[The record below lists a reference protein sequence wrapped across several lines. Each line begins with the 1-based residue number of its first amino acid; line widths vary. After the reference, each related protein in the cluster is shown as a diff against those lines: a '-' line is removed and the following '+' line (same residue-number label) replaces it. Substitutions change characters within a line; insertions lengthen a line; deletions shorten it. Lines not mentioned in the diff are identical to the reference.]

1 MEAESG
7 GDPAA
12 PAILVLGAAGRIGGL
27 LHRDWPTLLPGH
39 DLRWQARRSTADPAI
54 DDAWHIFAP
63 LKDPAALAQA
73 AEGTDTILCLAGVT
87 PGHGG
92 DLDDNARLAEAAIRA
107 AQNCNEVRGRAKNGA
122 SDRKTRVLLASS
134 GAVYGNQSGILS
146 EEAPLTPANPYG
158 VAKAEMEAQA
168 LRLGAEAG
176 VAVTVLRIGN
186 IAGLDA
192 ILGGWRP
199 GFQLDRFADGTT
211 PRRSYIGVQMLAQV
225 LAALVQHQGL
235 PEVLNLAQPGPV
247 AMGDLL
253 RAAGLDFSLRPAP
266 DSAIP
271 EVALEV
277 TRLAGLLPPDVPLP
291 PADPAQLVAEWAAL
305 RDES

>member
-7 GDPAA
+7 GDPTA

-27 LHRDWPTLLPGH
+27 LRRDWPTLLPAGA
-39 DLRWQARRSTADPAI
+39 DLRWQARRRPADYAAGE
-54 DDAWHIFAP
+54 AWHILAP
-63 LKDPAALAQA
+63 LEDPATLVRA
-73 AEGTDTILCLAGVT
+73 AEGVDTILCLAGVT

-92 DLDDNARLAEAAIRA
+92 DLDDNTRLAEAAIRA
-107 AQNCNEVRGRAKNGA
+107 AQASTRV

-134 GAVYGNQSGILS
+134 AAVYGNQPGVLS
-146 EEAPLTPANPYG
+146 EEAPLHPANPYG
-158 VAKAEMEAQA
+158 AAKAAMEMRA

-176 VAVTVLRIGN
+176 VAITALRIGN

-211 PRRSYIGVQMLAQV
+211 PRRSYIGVRMLAQV
-225 LAALVQHQGL
+225 LAALVQHRGL
-235 PEVLNLAQPGPV
+235 PEVVNVAQPGPV

-291 PADPAQLVAEWAAL
+291 PADPARLVAEWAAL

>member
-27 LHRDWPTLLPGH
+27 LRRDWPVLLPGA
-39 DLRWQARRSTADPAI
+39 DLRWQARRRP
-54 DDAWHIFAP
+54 DDYAAGEAWHILAP
-63 LKDPAALAQA
+63 LEDPATLARA
-73 AEGTDTILCLAGVT
+73 AEGADTILCLAGVT

-92 DLDDNARLAEAAIRA
+92 DLGDNARLAEAAIRA
-107 AQNCNEVRGRAKNGA
+107 AQASTRV

-134 GAVYGNQSGILS
+134 AAVYGNQPGVLS
-146 EEAPLTPANPYG
+146 EEAPLHPANPYG

-176 VAVTVLRIGN
+176 VSVTALRIGN

-199 GFQLDRFADGTT
+199 GFQLDCFADGTT
-211 PRRSYIGVQMLAQV
+211 PRRSYIGVRMLAQV
-225 LAALVQHQGL
+225 LAALVQRPDL

-253 RAAGLDFSLRPAP
+253 HAAGLDFSLRPAP
-266 DSAIP
+266 DTAIP

-291 PADPAQLVAEWAAL
+291 PADPAQLVAEWVARA
-305 RDES
+305 S

>member
-12 PAILVLGAAGRIGGL
+12 PAILVLGAAGRIGGVL
-27 LHRDWPTLLPGH
+27 RRDWPTLLPAGA
-39 DLRWQARRSTADPAI
+39 DLRWQARRRPADYAAGE
-54 DDAWHIFAP
+54 AWHILAP
-63 LKDPAALAQA
+63 LEDPATLVRA
-73 AEGTDTILCLAGVT
+73 AEGVDTILCLAGVT

-92 DLDDNARLAEAAIRA
+92 ELDDNARLAEASIRA
-107 AQNCNEVRGRAKNGA
+107 AQASTRV

-134 GAVYGNQSGILS
+134 AAVYGNQPGTLP
-146 EEAPLTPANPYG
+146 EEAPLHPATPYG
-158 VAKAEMEAQA
+158 AAKAEMEAQA

-176 VAVTVLRIGN
+176 VAVTALRIGN

-211 PRRSYIGVQMLAQV
+211 PRRSYIGVRMLAQV
-225 LAALVQHQGL
+225 LAALVQHRGL
-235 PEVLNLAQPGPV
+235 PEVVNVAQPGPV

-266 DSAIP
+266 DGAIP

-291 PADPAQLVAEWAAL
+291 PADPARLVAEWAAL

>member
-7 GDPAA
+7 ADPAP
-12 PAILVLGAAGRIGGL
+12 PAILILGAGGRIGGL
-27 LHRDWPTLLPGH
+27 LRRDWPTLLPAGS
-39 DLRWQARRSTADPAI
+39 DLRWQARRRPADCAAGEAWYILAPLEDPAT
-54 DDAWHIFAP
+54 
-63 LKDPAALAQA
+63 LARA
-73 AEGTDTILCLAGVT
+73 AEGVDMILCLAGVT

-107 AQNCNEVRGRAKNGA
+107 AQASIRV

-134 GAVYGNQSGILS
+134 AAVYGNQPGTLP
-146 EEAPLTPANPYG
+146 EEAPLHLANPYG
-158 VAKAEMEAQA
+158 AAKAAMEAQA
-168 LRLGAEAG
+168 LKLGAEAG
-176 VAVTVLRIGN
+176 VAVTALRIGN

-192 ILGGWRP
+192 ILGGWRR

-225 LAALVQHQGL
+225 LAALVQHQSL
-235 PEVLNLAQPGPV
+235 PEVVNLAQPGPV

-253 RAAGLDFSLRPAP
+253 HAAGLDFNLRPAP
-266 DSAIP
+266 DGAIP
-271 EVALEV
+271 KVALEV

>member
-7 GDPAA
+7 ADPAL
-12 PAILVLGAAGRIGGL
+12 PAILVLGAGGRIGGL
-27 LHRDWPTLLPGH
+27 LRRDWPTLLPAGA
-39 DLRWQARRSTADPAI
+39 DLRWQARRRP
-54 DDAWHIFAP
+54 DDYAAGEAWHILAP
-63 LKDPAALAQA
+63 LEDPATLVRA
-73 AEGTDTILCLAGVT
+73 AEGVDTILCLAGVT

-92 DLDDNARLAEAAIRA
+92 DLDDNARLAEASIRA
-107 AQNCNEVRGRAKNGA
+107 AQASARV

-134 GAVYGNQSGILS
+134 AAVYGNQPGTLP
-146 EEAPLTPANPYG
+146 EEAPLHPATPYG
-158 VAKAEMEAQA
+158 AAKAAMEAQA

-176 VAVTVLRIGN
+176 VAVTALRIGN

-211 PRRSYIGVQMLAQV
+211 PRRSYIGVRMLAQV
-225 LAALVQHQGL
+225 LAALVQHRGL
-235 PEVLNLAQPGPV
+235 PEVVNLAQPGPV

-291 PADPAQLVAEWAAL
+291 PADPAQLVAEWAA
-305 RDES
+305 RAS

>member
-7 GDPAA
+7 GDPTA

-27 LHRDWPTLLPGH
+27 LRRDWPTLLPAGA
-39 DLRWQARRSTADPAI
+39 DLRWQARRRPADYAAGE
-54 DDAWHIFAP
+54 AWHILAP
-63 LKDPAALAQA
+63 LEDPATLARA
-73 AEGTDTILCLAGVT
+73 AEGVDTILCLAGVT

-92 DLDDNARLAEAAIRA
+92 DLDDNARLAEASIRA
-107 AQNCNEVRGRAKNGA
+107 AQASTRV

-134 GAVYGNQSGILS
+134 AAVYGNQPGTLP
-146 EEAPLTPANPYG
+146 EEAPLHPATPYG
-158 VAKAEMEAQA
+158 AAKAEMEAQA

-176 VAVTVLRIGN
+176 VAVTALRIGN

-225 LAALVQHQGL
+225 LAALVQRPDL
-235 PEVLNLAQPGPV
+235 PNVLNLAQPGPV

-253 RAAGLDFSLRPAP
+253 RAAGLEFSLRPAP

-291 PADPAQLVAEWAAL
+291 AADPAQLVAEWAA
-305 RDES
+305 RTS

>member
-7 GDPAA
+7 ADPAP
-12 PAILVLGAAGRIGGL
+12 PAILVLGAAGRIGGVL
-27 LHRDWPTLLPGH
+27 RRDWPVLLPGR
-39 DLRWQARRSTADPAI
+39 DLRWQARRRPANPAANE
-54 DDAWHIFAP
+54 AWHILVP
-63 LKDPAALAQA
+63 LEDPAALAQA
-73 AEGTDTILCLAGVT
+73 AEGADTILCLAGVT

-92 DLDDNARLAEAAIRA
+92 DLGDNARLAEAAIRA
-107 AQNCNEVRGRAKNGA
+107 AQSCNAARGRAKNGA

-134 GAVYGNQSGILS
+134 AAVYGNQPGVLS
-146 EEAPLTPANPYG
+146 EGAPLHPANPYG
-158 VAKAEMEAQA
+158 AAKAEMEAQT

-176 VAVTVLRIGN
+176 VAVTALRIGN

-199 GFQLDRFADGTT
+199 GFQLDFFADGTT
-211 PRRSYIGVQMLAQV
+211 PRRSYIGVRMLAQV
-225 LAALVQHQGL
+225 LAALVQHPDL
-235 PEVLNLAQPGPV
+235 PNVLNLAQPGPV

-253 RAAGLDFSLRPAP
+253 HAAGLDFRLRPAP
-266 DSAIP
+266 DTAIP

-291 PADPAQLVAEWAAL
+291 AADPAQLVAEWAAL

>member
-1 MEAESG
+1 MEAESE
-7 GDPAA
+7 GDPTA
-12 PAILVLGAAGRIGGL
+12 PAILVLGAAGRIGGVL
-27 LHRDWPTLLPGH
+27 RRDWPTLLPAGA
-39 DLRWQARRSTADPAI
+39 DLRWQARRHPADYAAGE
-54 DDAWHIFAP
+54 AWHILAP
-63 LKDPAALAQA
+63 LEDPASLVRA
-73 AEGTDTILCLAGVT
+73 AEGVDTILCLAGVT

-92 DLDDNARLAEAAIRA
+92 ELDDNARLAEAAIKA
-107 AQNCNEVRGRAKNGA
+107 AQASNQASSQNPA

-134 GAVYGNQSGILS
+134 AAVYGNQPGTLP
-146 EEAPLTPANPYG
+146 EEAPLHPANPYG
-158 VAKAEMEAQA
+158 AAKAGMEARA

-176 VAVTVLRIGN
+176 VAVTALRIGN

-199 GFQLDRFADGTT
+199 GFRLDCFADGTT
-211 PRRSYIGVQMLAQV
+211 PRRSYIGVRMLAQV
-225 LAALVQHQGL
+225 LAALVQRPDL
-235 PEVLNLAQPGPV
+235 PKLVNVAQPGPV

-266 DSAIP
+266 DTAIP

-277 TRLAGLLPPDVPLP
+277 TRLAGLLPPDMPLP
-291 PADPAQLVAEWAAL
+291 PADPARLVAEWAAL

>member
-7 GDPAA
+7 ADPAA
-12 PAILVLGAAGRIGGL
+12 LAILVLGAAGRIGGVL
-27 LHRDWPTLLPGH
+27 RRDWPALLPGR
-39 DLRWQARRSTADPAI
+39 DLRWQARRSPANPAI
-54 DDAWHIFAP
+54 DDAWHILAP
-63 LKDPAALAQA
+63 LEDPATLVRA
-73 AEGTDTILCLAGVT
+73 AEGVDTILCLAGVT

-92 DLDDNARLAEAAIRA
+92 DLDDNARLAEASIRA
-107 AQNCNEVRGRAKNGA
+107 AQASTRV

-134 GAVYGNQSGILS
+134 AAVYGNQPGTLP
-146 EEAPLTPANPYG
+146 EEAPLHPATPYG
-158 VAKAEMEAQA
+158 AAKAEMEAQA
-168 LRLGAEAG
+168 LRLGAEVG
-176 VAVTVLRIGN
+176 VAVTALRIGN

-211 PRRSYIGVQMLAQV
+211 PRRSYIGVRMLAQL
-225 LAALVQHQGL
+225 LAALVQHRGL
-235 PEVLNLAQPGPV
+235 PEVVNVAQPSPV

-253 RAAGLDFSLRPAP
+253 RAARLDFSLRPAP

>member
-7 GDPAA
+7 GDPTA

-27 LHRDWPTLLPGH
+27 LRRAWPTLLPAGS
-39 DLRWQARRSTADPAI
+39 DLRWQARRRP
-54 DDAWHIFAP
+54 DDYAAGEAWHILAP
-63 LKDPAALAQA
+63 LEDPVTLARA
-73 AEGTDTILCLAGVT
+73 AEGVDTILCLAGVT

-92 DLDDNARLAEAAIRA
+92 DLDDNVRLAEAAIKA
-107 AQNCNEVRGRAKNGA
+107 AQASNQASSQNPA

-134 GAVYGNQSGILS
+134 AAVYGNQPGTLP
-146 EEAPLTPANPYG
+146 EEAPLHPANPYG
-158 VAKAEMEAQA
+158 AAKAAMEAQA

-211 PRRSYIGVQMLAQV
+211 PRRSYIGVRMLAQV
-225 LAALVQHQGL
+225 LAALVQHRGL

>member
-7 GDPAA
+7 ADPTA

-27 LHRDWPTLLPGH
+27 LRRDWPTLLPAGA
-39 DLRWQARRSTADPAI
+39 DLRWQARRRPDDYAAN
-54 DDAWHIFAP
+54 DAWHILAP
-63 LKDPAALAQA
+63 LEDPAALAQA

-92 DLDDNARLAEAAIRA
+92 DLGDNARLAEAAIRA
-107 AQNCNEVRGRAKNGA
+107 AQASTRV

-134 GAVYGNQSGILS
+134 AAVYGNQPGVLS
-146 EEAPLTPANPYG
+146 EEAPLHPANPYG

-176 VAVTVLRIGN
+176 VAVTALRIGN

-199 GFQLDRFADGTT
+199 GFQLDCFVDGTT
-211 PRRSYIGVQMLAQV
+211 PRRSYIGVRMLAQV
-225 LAALVQHQGL
+225 LAALVQRPDL

-253 RAAGLDFSLRPAP
+253 HAAGLDFSLRPAP
-266 DSAIP
+266 DTAIP

-277 TRLAGLLPPDVPLP
+277 TRLAGLLPPDMPLP
-291 PADPAQLVAEWAAL
+291 AADPAQLVAEWAAL

>member
-7 GDPAA
+7 GDPTA

-27 LHRDWPTLLPGH
+27 LRRDWPTLLPAGA
-39 DLRWQARRSTADPAI
+39 DLRWQARRRPADYAAGE
-54 DDAWHIFAP
+54 AWHILAP
-63 LKDPAALAQA
+63 LEDPATLVRA

-92 DLDDNARLAEAAIRA
+92 DLGDNARLAEVAIRA
-107 AQNCNEVRGRAKNGA
+107 AQASTRV

-134 GAVYGNQSGILS
+134 AAVYGNQPGVLS

-176 VAVTVLRIGN
+176 VAVTALRIGN

-211 PRRSYIGVQMLAQV
+211 PRRSYIGVRMLAQV
-225 LAALVQHQGL
+225 LAALVQHRGL
-235 PEVLNLAQPGPV
+235 PEVVNVAQPGPV

-291 PADPAQLVAEWAAL
+291 PADPARLVAEWAAL

>member
-7 GDPAA
+7 GDPTA
-12 PAILVLGAAGRIGGL
+12 PAILVLGAAGRIGGVL
-27 LHRDWPTLLPGH
+27 RRDWPTLLPAGA
-39 DLRWQARRSTADPAI
+39 DLRWQARRHPADYAAGE
-54 DDAWHIFAP
+54 AWHILAP
-63 LKDPAALAQA
+63 LEDPASLVRA
-73 AEGTDTILCLAGVT
+73 AEGVDTILCLAGVT

-92 DLDDNARLAEAAIRA
+92 DLDDNVRLAEAAIKA
-107 AQNCNEVRGRAKNGA
+107 AQASTRG

-134 GAVYGNQSGILS
+134 AAVYGNQPGVLS
-146 EEAPLTPANPYG
+146 EEAPLHPATPYG
-158 VAKAEMEAQA
+158 AAKAAMETRA

-176 VAVTVLRIGN
+176 VAVTALRIGN

-199 GFQLDRFADGTT
+199 GFQLDRFADSTT
-211 PRRSYIGVQMLAQV
+211 PRRSYIGGQMLAQV
-225 LAALVQHQGL
+225 LAALVQRPGL

-291 PADPAQLVAEWAAL
+291 PADPAQLVAEWATPMTEA
-305 RDES
+305 ET

>member
-7 GDPAA
+7 GDPTA

-27 LHRDWPTLLPGH
+27 LRRDWPTLLPAGA
-39 DLRWQARRSTADPAI
+39 DLRWQARRRPADYAAGE
-54 DDAWHIFAP
+54 AWHILAP
-63 LKDPAALAQA
+63 LEDPATLVRA

-92 DLDDNARLAEAAIRA
+92 DLDDNTRLAEAAIRA
-107 AQNCNEVRGRAKNGA
+107 AQASTRV

-134 GAVYGNQSGILS
+134 AAVYGNQPGVLS
-146 EEAPLTPANPYG
+146 EEAPLHPANPYG
-158 VAKAEMEAQA
+158 AAKAAMEMRA

-176 VAVTVLRIGN
+176 VAVTALRIGN

-235 PEVLNLAQPGPV
+235 PEVVNVAQPGPV

>member
-7 GDPAA
+7 GDPTA

-27 LHRDWPTLLPGH
+27 LRRDWPTLLPAGA
-39 DLRWQARRSTADPAI
+39 DLRWQARRRPADCTAGE
-54 DDAWHIFAP
+54 AWHILAP
-63 LKDPAALAQA
+63 LEDPATLARA

-92 DLDDNARLAEAAIRA
+92 DLDDNVRLAEAAIKA
-107 AQNCNEVRGRAKNGA
+107 AQASTRV
-122 SDRKTRVLLASS
+122 SDRKTRVLLTSS
-134 GAVYGNQSGILS
+134 AAVYGNQPGILP
-146 EEAPLTPANPYG
+146 EEAPLHPANPYG
-158 VAKAEMEAQA
+158 AAKAAMETQTF
-168 LRLGAEAG
+168 RLGAEAG
-176 VAVTVLRIGN
+176 VAVTALRIGN

-225 LAALVQHQGL
+225 LAALVQRRGL
-235 PEVLNLAQPGPV
+235 PEVVNVAQPGPV

-253 RAAGLDFSLRPAP
+253 RAAGLEFSLRPAP

-291 PADPAQLVAEWAAL
+291 PADPARLVAEWAAL

>member
-7 GDPAA
+7 GDPTA

-27 LHRDWPTLLPGH
+27 LRRDWPTLLPAGS
-39 DLRWQARRSTADPAI
+39 DLRWQARRRP
-54 DDAWHIFAP
+54 DDCAAGEAWHIFAP
-63 LKDPAALAQA
+63 LEDPATLVRA
-73 AEGTDTILCLAGVT
+73 AEGVDTILCLAGVT

-92 DLDDNARLAEAAIRA
+92 DLDDNARLAEASIRA
-107 AQNCNEVRGRAKNGA
+107 AQASARV

-134 GAVYGNQSGILS
+134 AAVYGNQPGVLS
-146 EEAPLTPANPYG
+146 EGAPLHPANPYG
-158 VAKAEMEAQA
+158 AAKAEMEAQA

-176 VAVTVLRIGN
+176 VAVTALRIGN

-211 PRRSYIGVQMLAQV
+211 PRRSYIGGQMLAQV
-225 LAALVQHQGL
+225 LAALVQHPDL
-235 PEVLNLAQPGPV
+235 PNVLNLAQPGPV

-253 RAAGLDFSLRPAP
+253 RAARLDFSLRPAP

-277 TRLAGLLPPDVPLP
+277 TRLAGLLPPGVPLP
-291 PADPAQLVAEWAAL
+291 PADPAQLVVEWAAL

>member
-7 GDPAA
+7 GDPTA
-12 PAILVLGAAGRIGGL
+12 PAILVLGAGGRIGGL
-27 LHRDWPTLLPGH
+27 LRRDWPTLLPAGS
-39 DLRWQARRSTADPAI
+39 DLRWQARRRPADCAAGE
-54 DDAWHIFAP
+54 AWHILAP
-63 LKDPAALAQA
+63 LEDPAALAQA

-92 DLDDNARLAEAAIRA
+92 DLDDNVRLAEASIRA
-107 AQNCNEVRGRAKNGA
+107 AQASTRG

-134 GAVYGNQSGILS
+134 AAVYGNQPGVLP
-146 EEAPLTPANPYG
+146 EEAPLHPANPYG

-176 VAVTVLRIGN
+176 VAVTALRIGN
-186 IAGLDA
+186 IGGLDA

-225 LAALVQHQGL
+225 LAALVQRPDL
-235 PEVLNLAQPGPV
+235 PKLVNVAQPGPV

-253 RAAGLDFSLRPAP
+253 HAAGLDFSLRPAP
-266 DSAIP
+266 DTAIP

-291 PADPAQLVAEWAAL
+291 PADPAQLVAEWAA
-305 RDES
+305 RAS